1 MTYSTSDPK
10 DGNIDIN
17 PTDIVHSQT
26 RIHHFICVSFTS
38 DGEKLIAETSSGDF
52 KILIIITLMLESIT
66 LTCSNQIRSL
76 LDTPSGQVLLIVSG
90 SKDRCI
96 ICENLSVERRLSTF
110 KTHSSIQGFRLI
122 PDQKRVIIVH
132 SDRSTVYFDLFMSD
146 PIRIVND
153 ARLRQFAS
161 NASTNDIDL
170 FATGSVDHTVKLW
183 NSDGKNLCEFRG
195 HSGKPL
201 YFTII

>member
-1 MTYSTSDPK
+1 FGDNK
-10 DGNIDIN
+10 
-17 PTDIVHSQT
+17 HS
-26 RIHHFICVSFTS
+26 
-38 DGEKLIAETSSGDF
+38 
-52 KILIIITLMLESIT
+52 
-66 LTCSNQIRSL
+66 
-76 LDTPSGQVLLIVSG
+76 VSG

-96 ICENLSVERRLSTF
+96 ICVNLSVERRLSTF

-122 PDQKRVIIVH
+122 SDQKRVVIVH
-132 SDRSTVYFDLFMSD
+132 SDRSTVYLDLFMTD

-170 FATGSVDHTVKLW
+170 FATGSVDLTVKLW
-183 NSDGKNLCEFRG
+183 NSDGKNLGEFRG

-201 YFTII
+201 YFTNI